1 MDLECSGSYYEKFR
15 SGKMDLNGFYKKRHM
30 KILPFFAFLMLIDV
44 AMNRSVS
51 CIIEALTQATL
62 VFTLLPNNQ
71 PEVIG
76 GGLDA
81 WCYLPVLPAIPFL
94 VLLCWDKKRIAISFG
109 ILVVLIFFCSGY
121 YFTDKFVVGGFTARH
136 NFLYCAPFFIGR
148 LRLSQQRED
157 QKICFTT

>member
-1 MDLECSGSYYEKFR
+1 
-15 SGKMDLNGFYKKRHM
+15 MDLNGFYKKRHM

-76 GGLDA
+76 GGA
-81 WCYLPVLPAIPFL
+81 GRL
-94 VLLCWDKKRIAISFG
+94 VLSSCSTCYSLFGIALLGQEENCDFVWNFSCADILLLGLLLYRQVRRRGVYSKAQLSVLCTIFHREVTAISTERRSKNLFHNIDG
-109 ILVVLIFFCSGY
+109 YGLVV
-121 YFTDKFVVGGFTARH
+121 A
-136 NFLYCAPFFIGR
+136 
-148 LRLSQQRED
+148 
-157 QKICFTT
+157 